1 MKTRAN
7 WSLNT
12 IFYDSQRYDR
22 VFSGDRVLDRKY
34 SLPHWFPIVDRNT
47 LPCLPSVTPKQ
58 WVKLPPDNP
67 NVPQHGPDRRSLPAC
82 DGHMELAWFNFR
94 SRALLRQRVW
104 PGVLH

>member
-67 NVPQHGPDRRSLPAC
+67 NVPQHGPDRRSLWAGV
-82 DGHMELAWFNFR
+82 GHVELAWFN
-94 SRALLRQRVW
+94 SRFQSLLRQRVW